1 MPKKAVI
8 KPRKVKP
15 PRKSRSKSVGQQL
28 QTVEQATVS
37 HARRFLVGR
46 IGRVRFARRP
56 ILLWIT
62 GVLVI
67 IGLVIGQQ
75 VVSGSAYKTTVSA
88 AGGVFA
94 EGALGPIET
103 LNPLYA
109 RSSAEESAA
118 RLLFSRLFTYDES
131 GMLKGD
137 LAVKQ
142 ERLDDEKRY
151 RITLRDDVFWS
162 DGHKLTVD
170 DVLFTISLMK
180 NPATRIPEGG
190 WSDVTVTKVDDKTID
205 FTLPQPY
212 APFQH
217 ALTFPVVPEHVLKD
231 IPASRLR
238 EADFSANPVTS
249 GPFNLRFLQV
259 TSASDGRA
267 SVFMNANKNYYGGTP
282 LLKQFRLS
290 SYRTRAEIAQ
300 AMKKQEINASGDLS
314 PNEIDQLK
322 KIGQFDAQSYTIQN
336 GVYALFNTESSV
348 LKETKVRQALQMGTN
363 MKDILKVAG
372 ESHKPLHLP
381 FIPREYADQYPE
393 APKLDIEKAD
403 KLLTEAGW
411 RRDGDGVRSKDGE
424 PLELKMVV
432 RKGSG
437 LESTAGELQ
446 RQWQQ
451 LGLKVDINVVG
462 EDGAADAFQTVLQ
475 PRNFDVLVYELAFN
489 GDMDPYAYWHSSQV
503 GTSGLNFSNY
513 KNSLVDAALS
523 SARGKYDTR
532 GRVSKYVTLARKW
545 LDDAPALGLYQSEY
559 NYTTAKGNH
568 ALSRDV
574 QLVQPT
580 SRYAN
585 ILYWAVRERE
595 VYKTP

>member
-15 PRKSRSKSVGQQL
+15 PRKSQSKSVGQQL
-28 QTVEQATVS
+28 QAVEQATVS

-75 VVSGSAYKTTVSA
+75 VVSSSAYKTTVPA

-142 ERLDDEKRY
+142 ERLGDEKRY

-231 IPASRLR
+231 IPAARLR

-267 SVFMNANKNYYGGTP
+267 SVFMNANQNYYGGTP

-322 KIGQFDAQSYTIQN
+322 KTGQFDAQS
-336 GVYALFNTESSV
+336 
-348 LKETKVRQALQMGTN
+348 
-363 MKDILKVAG
+363 
-372 ESHKPLHLP
+372 
-381 FIPREYADQYPE
+381 
-393 APKLDIEKAD
+393 
-403 KLLTEAGW
+403 
-411 RRDGDGVRSKDGE
+411 
-424 PLELKMVV
+424 
-432 RKGSG
+432 
-437 LESTAGELQ
+437 
-446 RQWQQ
+446 
-451 LGLKVDINVVG
+451 
-462 EDGAADAFQTVLQ
+462 
-475 PRNFDVLVYELAFN
+475 
-489 GDMDPYAYWHSSQV
+489 
-503 GTSGLNFSNY
+503 
-513 KNSLVDAALS
+513 
-523 SARGKYDTR
+523 
-532 GRVSKYVTLARKW
+532 
-545 LDDAPALGLYQSEY
+545 
-559 NYTTAKGNH
+559 
-568 ALSRDV
+568 
-574 QLVQPT
+574 
-580 SRYAN
+580 
-585 ILYWAVRERE
+585 
-595 VYKTP
+595 